1 MMKRYDCLKIV
12 AEEMGNALVITTVGG
27 AAAEWNTIRPSDGN
41 LRCRT
46 LGLVSSIAMG
56 LALALPKRC
65 IVGLDGDGA
74 LLMNACGLA
83 TLAWQKPANLTLLLF
98 DNSIYEASGLRPT
111 ATSVGTDLIAMAK
124 GAGLQ
129 NASWTASL
137 DDYRSEL
144 RKAKERGALSMIGA
158 KIESGTEYFNT
169 WRELPAFE
177 YSEVENVYRFM
188 RHIEKVEGRRVVP
201 IPGPKH

>member
-1 MMKRYDCLKIV
+1 MKRYDCLKIV
-12 AEEMGNALVITTVGG
+12 AEEMSDALVITTVGG

-56 LALALPKRC
+56 LALALPNRR
-65 IVGLDGDGA
+65 IVGIDGDGA

-83 TLAWQKPANLTLLLF
+83 TLAWQKPANLTMLLF

-111 ATSVGTDLIAMAK
+111 ATSAGTDLIGMAK
-124 GAGLQ
+124 AAGLK
-129 NASWTASL
+129 NASWAASL
-137 DDYRSEL
+137 EDYRSEL
-144 RKAKERGALSMIGA
+144 RKTKERGALSMIGA
-158 KIESGTEYFNT
+158 KTESSMEYYKS

-177 YSEVENVYRFM
+177 YNEVENVYRFM
-188 RHIEKVEGRRVVP
+188 RHIEKIEDKRVVP
-201 IPGPKH
+201 MPGPRH